1 MTPKKVDTGKSI
13 QNNYFPIT
21 SAIAVKDYNKSSST
35 QKQVLVMTEQSV
47 GGSAGLRNK
56 ANIEVMHQ
64 RRYKGKSLNE
74 TDE

>member
-1 MTPKKVDTGKSI
+1 
-13 QNNYFPIT
+13 
-21 SAIAVKDYNKSSST
+21 
-35 QKQVLVMTEQSV
+35 MTEQSV